1 MAILKVRG
9 PNKLGEYKVFLSKV
23 VRDGAAQK
31 AFTEHIGKAA
41 GACVRGAVH
50 KGMTGTAIKQA
61 VAKCG
66 HDAGAG
72 KHWSITTA
80 GAISR

>member
-1 MAILKVRG
+1 MAQLIVKSRYGKKGLTLFVSRT
-9 PNKLGEYKVFLSKV
+9 
-23 VRDGAAQK
+23 VRDGAAQR
-31 AFTEHIGKAA
+31 AFTEHIGHAA

-50 KGMTGTAIKQA
+50 KGMGGGEIKKA

-72 KHWSITTA
+72 KHWRVTTA
-80 GAISR
+80 GTISK